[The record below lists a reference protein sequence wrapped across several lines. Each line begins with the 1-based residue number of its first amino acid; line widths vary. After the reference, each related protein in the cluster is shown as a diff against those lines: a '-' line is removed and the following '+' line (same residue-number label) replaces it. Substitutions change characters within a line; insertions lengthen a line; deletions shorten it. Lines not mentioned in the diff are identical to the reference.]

1 MKESLLALINK
12 TEDIEKLF
20 HKYSSSPGIAT
31 ISLDIIYDIQEFRIW
46 VQEVK
51 FELRE
56 IYDRTKD
63 TFIWEAINELSANFN
78 GWSDRQMFDK
88 VKGSLFAIRKNI
100 DKYFPTEKKNKTINS
115 KENPMSKE
123 SKLFIS
129 HSSNDKDYVEKLV
142 SLFEGMGLNDEQ
154 IFCSSIPGY
163 DIPVGKNIF
172 DYLIELFQDYDLH
185 IIFVHS
191 KNYYNSPISL
201 NEMGAAWA
209 LKTNFTSI
217 LLPGFDFSEMTG
229 VVKNT
234 NIAIKVD
241 RSEDEVKD
249 KLNQLYN
256 QIVLEFGIKRKS
268 DILWEKQRDSF
279 INSILDVKPIEQLV
293 QKESLSKEAN
303 EMLQEIAQNDGS
315 TIMKVVTLSGTSIQY
330 GEKSIEE
337 KDGQCEFVKWESAI
351 EELQSKYFIKKI
363 SKKDKIYQIT
373 KAGYEYLESQQE

>member
-20 HKYSSSPGIAT
+20 HKSSSSPGIAT

-100 DKYFPTEKKNKTINS
+100 DKYFPTEKKNRTINS
-115 KENPMSKE
+115 KENQMSKE

-154 IFCSSIPGY
+154 IFC
-163 DIPVGKNIF
+163 
-172 DYLIELFQDYDLH
+172 L
-185 IIFVHS
+185 
-191 KNYYNSPISL
+191 
-201 NEMGAAWA
+201 M
-209 LKTNFTSI
+209 
-217 LLPGFDFSEMTG
+217 
-229 VVKNT
+229 
-234 NIAIKVD
+234 
-241 RSEDEVKD
+241 
-249 KLNQLYN
+249 
-256 QIVLEFGIKRKS
+256 
-268 DILWEKQRDSF
+268 
-279 INSILDVKPIEQLV
+279 
-293 QKESLSKEAN
+293 
-303 EMLQEIAQNDGS
+303 
-315 TIMKVVTLSGTSIQY
+315 
-330 GEKSIEE
+330 
-337 KDGQCEFVKWESAI
+337 
-351 EELQSKYFIKKI
+351 
-363 SKKDKIYQIT
+363 
-373 KAGYEYLESQQE
+373 

>member
-20 HKYSSSPGIAT
+20 HKSSSSPGIAT

-100 DKYFPTEKKNKTINS
+100 DKYFPTEKKNRTINS
-115 KENPMSKE
+115 KENQMSKE

-229 VVKNT
+229 VVGNGD
-234 NIAIKVD
+234 IAIKLD
-241 RSEDEVKD
+241 QLEDEVKD
-249 KLNQLYN
+249 KLNQLYD
-256 QIVLEFGIKRKS
+256 QLVSEFGLKKKS
-268 DILWEKQRDSF
+268 DILWEKKRDSF
-279 INSILDVKPIEQLV
+279 INSILDVKQIEQLV
-293 QKESLSKEAN
+293 QKESLSKEAC
-303 EMLQEIAQNDGS
+303 EILQELSSNNNS
-315 TIMKVVTLSGTSIQY
+315 TVMRLATLSGTHIQY
-330 GEKSIEE
+330 GKKSITESQ
-337 KDGQCEFVKWESAI
+337 GQREFVKWDSAI
-351 EELQSKYFIKKI
+351 DDLIDKGFIKKVGD
-363 SKKDKIYQIT
+363 KDDIYKMT
-373 KAGYEYLESQQE
+373 NAGYEYLEKK

>member
-20 HKYSSSPGIAT
+20 HKSSSSPGIAT

-100 DKYFPTEKKNKTINS
+100 DKYFPTEKKNRTINS

-229 VVKNT
+229 VVGNGD
-234 NIAIKVD
+234 IAIKLD
-241 RSEDEVKD
+241 QSEDEVKD
-249 KLNQLYN
+249 KLNQLYD
-256 QIVLEFGIKRKS
+256 QLVSEFGLKKKS
-268 DILWEKQRDSF
+268 DILWEKKRDSF

-293 QKESLSKEAN
+293 QKESLGKEAC
-303 EMLQEIAQNDGS
+303 EILQELSSNNNS
-315 TIMKVVTLSGTSIQY
+315 TVMRLATLSGTHIQY
-330 GEKSIEE
+330 GKKSIAESQ
-337 KDGQCEFVKWESAI
+337 GQREFVKWDSAI
-351 EELQSKYFIKKI
+351 DDLIDKGFIKKVGD
-363 SKKDKIYQIT
+363 KDDIYKMT
-373 KAGYEYLESQQE
+373 NAGYEYLEKK